1 MHTSDALLLFS
12 LVVAVQAD
20 FCGCFCEHPSIFTG
34 MHAMAR
40 LAVSL
45 LDRFVLRLT
54 RNVIMTSQTKT
65 AFNGQ
70 DFDSGAVD
78 PVTVVT
84 VSAAHRRVD
93 HFSEQSRITGTML
106 GVTVDAPVL
115 DRIVLMGL
123 DKRSAVYFM
132 AGTAQVISRHV
143 QQARIIR
150 HVGLVAVE
158 AALFYW
164 RMDSAPCEEFL
175 FMAVEAEL
183 VKGSS
188 EELGMLR
195 TVRIMTGITVA
206 PAYRFMH
213 GCLAF
218 YILE

>member
-1 MHTSDALLLFS
+1 MHTSDALILFS
-12 LVVAVQAD
+12 LVVAVQTD
-20 FCGCFCEHPSIFTG
+20 FCGCFCKHPSIFTG

-45 LDRFVLRLT
+45 LDRFVLRLA
-54 RNVIMTSQTKT
+54 RNVIMTSQAKT

-84 VSAAHRRVD
+84 VAASHRRVD
-93 HFSEQSRITGTML
+93 HFSEQSLVAGTML
-106 GVTVDAPVL
+106 SVTVDAPVF
-115 DRIVLMGL
+115 DRIVLVGL

-132 AGTAQVISRHV
+132 AGTAQVLSRHV

-150 HVGLVAVE
+150 HMGLMACE
-158 AALFYW
+158 AALFY
-164 RMDSAPCEEFL
+164 RCMDSGSCKEFL

-183 VKGSS
+183 VKCSS
-188 EELGMLR
+188 EELGMFR
-195 TVRIMTGITVA
+195 IVRIMTGITVA
-206 PAYRFMH
+206 PAHRFVH
-213 GCLAF
+213 GYLVF